1 MLMTTLIASQPII
14 ATAATVD
21 TGDTAWL
28 LMSTALVMLMTPGLA
43 LFYGGM
49 VQQKNVLSTFMHSF
63 FALGIVT
70 LAWVTLGYSL
80 AFGGTNGGLIGNFD
94 FAFLSGVGLE
104 PKEGQTVPHILF
116 MAYQGMFAIITPAL
130 ISGAYAERM
139 KFSSYLLFTLFWSLL
154 VYAPLAHW
162 VWASDGWLFK
172 MGALDF
178 AGGTVVHLS
187 SGVSALVAAL
197 VIGKRVGYPN
207 VRHQPHNLTMTLL
220 GAGLL
225 WFGWFGFNG
234 GSALGSSGLAGLA
247 FVNTH
252 LAAAMGAL
260 GWAFVE
266 YLRIK
271 KVTALG
277 VASGL
282 VAGLVGITP
291 AAGFVSPMAALAI
304 GLLAGG
310 VCYGGVLLKHR
321 FGYDDSLDAFGVHG
335 IGGILGAILTGV
347 LASKV
352 WNPAGNDGLIAGN
365 GDLLVTQL
373 VGVGAAIVF
382 SVVAT
387 WLLLKGIDKIIGLR
401 PTTDEEREGLDANL
415 HGETGYSL
423 GVTASGHHAPHA
435 PPSAPHARS
444 EIDASSQLAHRD
456 A

>member
-1 MLMTTLIASQPII
+1 MISTFLAEASKID
-14 ATAATVD
+14 A
-21 TGDTAWL
+21 GNTAWL
-28 LMSTALVMLMTPGLA
+28 LVSSALVMLMTPGLA

-80 AFGGTNGGLIGNFD
+80 AFGGSNGGFVGNFD
-94 FAFLSGVGLE
+94 FAFLNGVGLE
-104 PKEGQTVPHILF
+104 PKDGQTVPHLLF

-130 ISGAYAERM
+130 ISGAYAERL
-139 KFSSYLLFTLFWSLL
+139 KFSAYVAFTLLWSLL
-154 VYAPLAHW
+154 VYSPLAHW
-162 VWASDGWLFK
+162 VWHSEGWLAK

-187 SGVSALVAAL
+187 SGVSALVAAI

-207 VRHQPHNLTMTLL
+207 VKHQPHNLTMTLL

-234 GSALGSSGLAGLA
+234 GSALAADGLGSLA

-252 LAAAMGAL
+252 IAAAMGAL
-260 GWAFVE
+260 GWGIVE

-277 VASGL
+277 AASGL

-291 AAGFVSPMAALAI
+291 AAGFVSPMGALSI
-304 GLLAGG
+304 GLLTGL

-321 FGYDDSLDAFGVHG
+321 FKYDDSLDAFGVHG
-335 IGGILGAILTGV
+335 IGGILGAVLTGV
-347 LASKV
+347 LASSV
-352 WNPAGNDGLIAGN
+352 WGGKTGLLEGNTDVFVA
-365 GDLLVTQL
+365 QL
-373 VGVGAAIVF
+373 VGIGAAAAFSIVM
-382 SVVAT
+382 T
-387 WLLLKGIDKIIGLR
+387 WLLLKGIDLVIGLR
-401 PTTDEEREGLDANL
+401 PSTDDEREGLDTNL

-423 GVTASGHHAPHA
+423 GNSASGHQVPHEQA
-435 PPSAPHARS
+435 RSSTESAPEPVVRT
-444 EIDASSQLAHRD
+444 AST
-456 A
+456 

>member
-1 MLMTTLIASQPII
+1 M
-14 ATAATVD
+14 D

-28 LMSTALVMLMTPGLA
+28 LVSSALVMLMTPGLA

-63 FALGIVT
+63 FALGLVT
-70 LAWVTLGYSL
+70 VCWVVLGYSL
-80 AFGGTNGGLIGNFD
+80 AFGGSLGGFVGNLD

-104 PKEGQTVPHILF
+104 PKEGQTVPHLLF

-130 ISGAYAERM
+130 ISGAFAERI
-139 KFSSYLLFTLFWSLL
+139 KFSSYIVFTVLWSLL
-154 VYAPLAHW
+154 VYAPICHW
-162 VWASDGWLFK
+162 VWNADGWLLK

-187 SGVSALVAAL
+187 SGVSALVAAI
-197 VIGKRVGYPN
+197 VIGRRVGYPN
-207 VRHQPHNLTMTLL
+207 VRHQPHNLTMTLI

-234 GSALGSSGLAGLA
+234 GSALTSGALAGLA

-252 LAAAMGAL
+252 LAAALGAL
-260 GWAFVE
+260 AWGFVE

-277 VASGL
+277 IASGL

-291 AAGFVSPMAALAI
+291 AAGFVSPLSACLI
-304 GLLAGG
+304 GLLAGM

-321 FGYDDSLDAFGVHG
+321 FGYDDALDAFGVHG
-335 IGGILGAILTGV
+335 VGGILGAILTGV
-347 LASKV
+347 LASKT
-352 WNPAGNDGLIAGN
+352 WNAAGGDGLISGNTELFIAQLAGI
-365 GDLLVTQL
+365 
-373 VGVGAAIVF
+373 GAAIAF
-382 SVVAT
+382 SVVLT
-387 WLLLKGIDKIIGLR
+387 WLILKAIDRVIGLR

-415 HGETGYSL
+415 HGESGYSL
-423 GVTASGHHAPHA
+423 GSSPSGHHAPH
-435 PPSAPHARS
+435 
-444 EIDASSQLAHRD
+444 E
-456 A
+456 

>member
-1 MLMTTLIASQPII
+1 MHTALLATLPTI
-14 ATAATVD
+14 D

-28 LMSTALVMLMTPGLA
+28 LVSSALVMLMTPGLA

-63 FALGIVT
+63 FALGLVT
-70 LAWVTLGYSL
+70 VCWVVLGYSL
-80 AFGGTNGGLIGNFD
+80 AFGGSLGGFVGNLD

-104 PKEGQTVPHILF
+104 PKEGQTVPHLLF

-130 ISGAYAERM
+130 ISGAFAERI
-139 KFSSYLLFTLFWSLL
+139 KFSSYIVFTVLWSLL
-154 VYAPLAHW
+154 VYAPICHW
-162 VWASDGWLFK
+162 VWNADGWLLK

-187 SGVSALVAAL
+187 SGVSALVAAI
-197 VIGKRVGYPN
+197 VIGRRVGYPN
-207 VRHQPHNLTMTLL
+207 VRHQPHNLTMTLI

-234 GSALGSSGLAGLA
+234 GSALTSGALAGLA

-252 LAAAMGAL
+252 LAAALGAL
-260 GWAFVE
+260 AWGFVE

-277 VASGL
+277 IASGL

-291 AAGFVSPMAALAI
+291 AAGFVSPLSACLI
-304 GLLAGG
+304 GLLAGM

-321 FGYDDSLDAFGVHG
+321 FGYDDALDAFGVHG
-335 IGGILGAILTGV
+335 VGGILGAILTGV
-347 LASKV
+347 LASKT
-352 WNPAGNDGLIAGN
+352 WNAAGGDGLISGNTELFIAQLAGI
-365 GDLLVTQL
+365 
-373 VGVGAAIVF
+373 GAAIAF
-382 SVVAT
+382 SVVLT
-387 WLLLKGIDKIIGLR
+387 WLILKAIDRVIGLR

-415 HGETGYSL
+415 HGESGYSL
-423 GVTASGHHAPHA
+423 GSSPSGHHAPH
-435 PPSAPHARS
+435 
-444 EIDASSQLAHRD
+444 E
-456 A
+456 